1 MAVFTNKS
9 NKWRMLMRSFKGV
22 WPALVTPF
30 TAEDTV
36 NVPVLREL
44 IEYLINKRVDG
55 FYVCGTTGEG
65 IYMSVE
71 ERKLVAETVIEQVHG
86 RVPVIVHVGCVS
98 VRDAVALAQH
108 ARQVGAAG
116 VSSVLPPFYNNA
128 QSLYNYFATI
138 AAAVPDLPVLT
149 YIFGGPMDAVALMR
163 EWMKIPNVIG
173 TKYTGPNMYEFRRI
187 VELRSDNWTV
197 FSGMDEQ
204 CLFAAMFGANGNIGS
219 TLNFMPGVYREI
231 HACCQNGALV
241 RGRELQIQANKVT
254 SVLLSFGFPGALK
267 EVMRMLS
274 FDCGKPRLPNLP
286 LPEEKRDS
294 LHAQLETVGF
304 SKLAEM

>member
-1 MAVFTNKS
+1 
-9 NKWRMLMRSFKGV
+9 MRSFNGV

-44 IEYLINKRVDG
+44 VEYLIDKRVDG

-71 ERKLVAETVIEQVHG
+71 ERKLIAEIVLKQLRG
-86 RVPVIVHVGCVS
+86 RVPAIVHVGCVS

-108 ARQVGAAG
+108 AQRVGAAG
-116 VSSVLPPFYNNA
+116 VSSILPPFYSNP
-128 QSLYNYFATI
+128 QSLHNYFATI
-138 AAAVPDLPVLT
+138 AAAVPNLPLLT

-163 EWMKIPNVIG
+163 EWMKIPNVVG
-173 TKYTGPNMYEFRRI
+173 TKYTGPNMYEFRHI
-187 VELRSDNWTV
+187 VELRSDGWTV

-204 CLFAAMFGANGNIGS
+204 CLFAAMFGASGNIGS

-231 HACCQNGALV
+231 HACCKNGDLT
-241 RGRELQIQANKVT
+241 RGRELQIRANKVT

-267 EVMRMLS
+267 EVMGMLG

-294 LHAQLETVGF
+294 LHTQLESVDF

>member
-1 MAVFTNKS
+1 
-9 NKWRMLMRSFKGV
+9 MRSFNGV

-44 IEYLINKRVDG
+44 VEYLIDKRVDG

-71 ERKLVAETVIEQVHG
+71 ERKLIAEIVLKQLRG
-86 RVPVIVHVGCVS
+86 RVPAIVHVGCVS

-108 ARQVGAAG
+108 AQRVGAAG
-116 VSSVLPPFYNNA
+116 VSSILPPFYSNP
-128 QSLYNYFATI
+128 QSLHNYFATI
-138 AAAVPDLPVLT
+138 AAAVPNLPLLT

-163 EWMKIPNVIG
+163 EWMKIPNVVG
-173 TKYTGPNMYEFRRI
+173 TKYTGPNMYEFRHI
-187 VELRSDNWTV
+187 VELRSDGWTV

-204 CLFAAMFGANGNIGS
+204 CLFAAMFGASGNIGS

-231 HACCQNGALV
+231 HACCKNGDLT
-241 RGRELQIQANKVT
+241 RGRELQIRANKVT
-254 SVLLSFGFPGALK
+254 SVLLPFGFPGALK
-267 EVMRMLS
+267 EVMGMLG

-286 LPEEKRDS
+286 LLEEKRDS
-294 LHAQLETVGF
+294 LHAQLEAVDF

>member
-1 MAVFTNKS
+1 
-9 NKWRMLMRSFKGV
+9 MRSFNGV

-44 IEYLINKRVDG
+44 VEYLIDKRVDG

-71 ERKLVAETVIEQVHG
+71 ERKLIAEIVLKQLRG
-86 RVPVIVHVGCVS
+86 RVPAIVHVGCVS

-108 ARQVGAAG
+108 AQRVGAAG
-116 VSSVLPPFYNNA
+116 VSSILPPFYSNP
-128 QSLYNYFATI
+128 QSLHNYFATI
-138 AAAVPDLPVLT
+138 AAAVPNLPLLT

-163 EWMKIPNVIG
+163 EWMKIPNVVG
-173 TKYTGPNMYEFRRI
+173 TKYTGPNMYEFRHI
-187 VELRSDNWTV
+187 VELRSDDWTV

-204 CLFAAMFGANGNIGS
+204 CLFAAMFGASGNIGS

-231 HACCQNGALV
+231 HACCKNGDLT
-241 RGRELQIQANKVT
+241 RGRELQIRANKVT
-254 SVLLSFGFPGALK
+254 SVLLPFGFPGALK
-267 EVMRMLS
+267 EVMGMLG

-286 LPEEKRDS
+286 LLEEKRDS
-294 LHAQLETVGF
+294 LHAQLEAVDF

>member
-1 MAVFTNKS
+1 
-9 NKWRMLMRSFKGV
+9 MRSFNGV

-44 IEYLINKRVDG
+44 VEYLIDKRVDG

-71 ERKLVAETVIEQVHG
+71 ERKLIAEIVLKQLRG
-86 RVPVIVHVGCVS
+86 RVPAIVHVGCVS

-108 ARQVGAAG
+108 AQRVGAAG
-116 VSSVLPPFYNNA
+116 VSSILPPFYSNP
-128 QSLYNYFATI
+128 QSLHNYFATI
-138 AAAVPDLPVLT
+138 AAAVPNLPLLT

-163 EWMKIPNVIG
+163 EWMKIPNVVG
-173 TKYTGPNMYEFRRI
+173 TKYTGPNMYEFRHI
-187 VELRSDNWTV
+187 VELRSDDWTV

-204 CLFAAMFGANGNIGS
+204 CLFAAMFGASGNIGS

-231 HACCQNGALV
+231 HACCKNGDLT
-241 RGRELQIQANKVT
+241 RGRELQIRANKVT
-254 SVLLSFGFPGALK
+254 SVLLPFGFPGALK
-267 EVMRMLS
+267 EVMGMLG

-286 LPEEKRDS
+286 LLEEKRDS
-294 LHAQLETVGF
+294 LHAQLETVDF